1 MCNVQKAGRL
11 TIFLKMILKG
21 IWYMKL
27 QHSLYMFKLSPIKFL
42 GKLEL
47 EQIRDQ
53 AGLCW
58 FKMELINI

>member
-1 MCNVQKAGRL
+1 
-11 TIFLKMILKG
+11 MILKG
-21 IWYMKL
+21 IWYMKLQL